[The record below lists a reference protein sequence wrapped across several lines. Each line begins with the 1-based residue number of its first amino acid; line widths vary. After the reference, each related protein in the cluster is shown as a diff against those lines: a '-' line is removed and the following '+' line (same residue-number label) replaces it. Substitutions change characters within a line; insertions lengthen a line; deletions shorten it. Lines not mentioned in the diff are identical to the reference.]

1 MCLWARACD
10 LCRCRYEKTLE
21 EVTALLERER
31 NDHVM
36 CKAGLSEAEKYSA
49 EVEQA
54 FKELHTRYTVQKV
67 TPYSV
72 TAAFTVTAMALQK
85 QYTSTGCRQ
94 HARM

>member
-1 MCLWARACD
+1 MTCG
-10 LCRCRYEKTLE
+10 RCRYEKTLE

-67 TPYSV
+67 MHCSV
-72 TAAFTVTAMALQK
+72 MAAFTVTATALTTAKHK
-85 QYTSTGCRQ
+85 QRLELTCDTHVCD
-94 HARM
+94 M